1 MTGDLFSRF
10 LEPFADYRAL
20 RERVRTVL
28 ERLPGPVV
36 DDFLHDDSFHV
47 TLENYV
53 PGQGWSLWMPMP
65 TPNQSGS
72 RAVVLRK
79 RLNDC
84 NEDFAL
90 YIIAHE
96 FAHAH
101 LRNGGWGDFTDPEHA
116 ADALAD
122 SWGFPKV
129 PWPTQIRFK

>member
-1 MTGDLFSRF
+1 MSDDLFSKF
-10 LEPFADYRAL
+10 LQPFDEYATL
-20 RERVRTVL
+20 RDRVRTVL
-28 ERLPGPVV
+28 ERLPTPVV
-36 DDFLHDDSFHV
+36 DDFLQDEGFHV
-47 TLENYV
+47 TLDNFV
-53 PGQGWSLWMPMP
+53 PGQGWSLWMAMP
-65 TPNQSGS
+65 RAKGSGS
-72 RAVVLRK
+72 RAVVLRR

-101 LRNGGWGDFTDPEHA
+101 LHNGGWRDFTDPEQA

-129 PWPTQIRFK
+129 TRPRQL

>member
-1 MTGDLFSRF
+1 MTADVFSEF
-10 LEPFADYRAL
+10 LDPFKRHSVL
-20 RERVRTVL
+20 RERVRAVL
-28 ERLPGPVV
+28 ERLPTSVV
-36 DDFLHDDSFHV
+36 EDFLQDERFRV
-47 TLENYV
+47 TLENFV
-53 PGQGWSLWMPMP
+53 PGQGWSLWMAMP
-65 TPNQSGS
+65 GANRSGS
-72 RAVVLRK
+72 RVVVLRQ

-101 LRNGGWGDFTDPEHA
+101 LHNGGWGEHTDPEQA

-129 PWPTQIRFK
+129 ARSPQG

>member
-1 MTGDLFSRF
+1 MMGDVFARF
-10 LEPFADYRAL
+10 LEPFDAYATL
-20 RERVRTVL
+20 RNRVRQVL
-28 ERLPGPVV
+28 KRLPESVV
-36 DDFLHDDSFHV
+36 QDFIQDESFHV
-47 TLENYV
+47 TLDNFV
-53 PGQGWSLWMPMP
+53 PGQGWSLWMAMP
-65 TPNQSGS
+65 RPNQSGS

-101 LRNGGWGDFTDPEHA
+101 LHNGGWGDLSDPEHA
-116 ADALAD
+116 ADALAE

-129 PWPTQIRFK
+129 ARTPQNEL

>member
-1 MTGDLFSRF
+1 MTRDPF
-10 LEPFADYRAL
+10 LDFLAPFEAYETL
-20 RERVRTVL
+20 RDRVRVVL
-28 ERLPGPVV
+28 ERLPRPVIE
-36 DDFLHDDSFHV
+36 DFLQDDAFHV
-47 TLENYV
+47 TLDNFV
-53 PGQGWSLWMPMP
+53 PGQGWSLWMAMP
-65 TPNQSGS
+65 TVNRGGS
-72 RAVVLRK
+72 RTVVLRT

-101 LRNGGWGDFTDPEHA
+101 LHNGGWGEYTDPEHA

-129 PWPTQIRFK
+129 PWPSRF